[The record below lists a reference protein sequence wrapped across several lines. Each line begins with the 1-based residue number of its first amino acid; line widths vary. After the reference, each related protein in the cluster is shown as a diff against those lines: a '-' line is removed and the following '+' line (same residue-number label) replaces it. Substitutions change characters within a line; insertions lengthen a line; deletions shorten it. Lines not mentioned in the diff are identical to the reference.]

1 MYRSVNKSSGAGLA
15 LMFNGTTSK
24 GVIVGVMII
33 VGVGIGFTFQPTLV
47 ALQAHCTLAKRAVVI
62 SDRNF
67 FRCGGGACGLA
78 VSAAILQAVLRANL
92 PANYQYLAHS
102 TYAIPARAS
111 VSAADWDGI
120 VNAYLKASH
129 AVFILQ
135 VPLIGVCLLGC
146 LFVRDRGLE
155 RPKEKDEEEQQQRQP
170 ENQTESK
177 GAEAEAEAA
186 TDKEKSLE
194 NIDASRASSGAETQT
209 ATPTEAEAESNAK
222 ATEK

>member
-1 MYRSVNKSSGAGLA
+1 
-15 LMFNGTTSK
+15 MFNGTTSK

-78 VSAAILQAVLRANL
+78 VSAAILQAVLKANL
-92 PANYQYLAHS
+92 PANYEYLAHS
-102 TYAIPARAS
+102 TYAIPARSS

-120 VNAYLKASH
+120 MNAYLRASH

-135 VPLIGVCLLGC
+135 VPLIGLCLLGC

-155 RPKEKDEEEQQQRQP
+155 RPKEKDEEGQPDQQQQQQQRKP
-170 ENQTESK
+170 DNQTESQ
-177 GAEAEAEAA
+177 EAEADSA
-186 TDKEKSLE
+186 TDKEPNLE
-194 NIDASRASSGAETQT
+194 KIDAGQASPGTETDT
-209 ATPTEAEAESNAK
+209 AMEAEANEET
-222 ATEK
+222 TEK